1 MDTCS
6 SQQSVASNCLYSF
19 FYGSIIRTIEQLAKT
34 DVEYAHR
41 NHKLQGTKPGGCNGI
56 LYKAQDA
63 RTIRVVGEFPTNDS
77 MRRIQTITSLLK
89 ILNEIES
96 FDGIY
101 MKRDGIYL
109 VFHSSK
115 EYQKES
121 AGYSGVPLEI
131 ACRFYST
138 LSVFVPSSGTKC
150 CIKNQTSMFLFERL
164 DDSLN
169 ASKDNKK
176 FFEAMYGFLINISE
190 PLKDIQTLVNLIIS
204 EANIVSLARHQRA
217 ETVSIHGTQ
226 LIDRNEIRTRVLTA
240 APVHREIHNNPVTR
254 SNEDTGN
261 NQTHNDQQ
269 PFNSSL
275 STSQDDLSIRYPPN
289 LYHALPSGSLDNR
302 ATTDGGT
309 NSFNMNSYRPNET
322 SLATEY
328 QPSIIAQATPDDSEV
343 MFQRSLHS
351 VSSTDDRSSTEQIRH
366 NMSSVSEQH
375 KVFDR
380 HSAGRIPQT
389 SPRPRARYPAYGD
402 NMTRLGSYSSWG
414 RQLPTP
420 FALTSAGFFF
430 TGEDDLVRCYECG
443 IGLKDFSEGDDP
455 LREHAQHAP
464 RCRFIA
470 DYFGSQANIDAYTRR
485 MEDPDEI
492 RRRGLTRFLNA
503 KGTSV
508 TRYKARSESFRSF
521 DSRLSSYRTWPTTT
535 VQRPFQLAEAGLYYT
550 GREDHVRCFACDGGL
565 RRWDPEDDPW
575 IEHCKWFPA
584 CPFAREEKGDEY
596 IALVQA
602 TIDNDLTYSEPN
614 GCSEQT
620 STLQSNTD
628 LVAGIGNL
636 AIDSTDIEELRK
648 TCTVDMGFSK
658 TDFDKAISDLAGRGN
673 SRPTIEDVIS
683 AFEVLGQRQENYT
696 ANQRKENLLEE
707 NQRLR
712 SMLLCFICQRNQVN
726 ALYLPCTDH
735 RLCMD
740 CAREYSTT
748 CPVCQRPVKDIIKT
762 FMS

>member
-1 MDTCS
+1 MDSCS
-6 SQQSVASNCLYSF
+6 THRSVALNFFSSF
-19 FYGSIIRTIEQLAKT
+19 IIDNFLRIPIEQIGKVPI
-34 DVEYAHR
+34 DDS
-41 NHKLQGTKPGGCNGI
+41 HKNQRSKYIPRAGCNGI

-63 RTIRVVGEFPTNDS
+63 VTIKIVREFPKNDS
-77 MRRIQTITSLLK
+77 MERIQTITSLLK
-89 ILNEIES
+89 ILAEVES

-101 MKRDGIYL
+101 MKMDGIYL

-115 EYQKES
+115 QYQKES
-121 AGYSGVPLEI
+121 DGYSSIPLEI
-131 ACRFYST
+131 ACRFYSSF
-138 LSVFVPSSGTKC
+138 SVFVPSSGKKV
-150 CIKNQTSMFLFERL
+150 CIKNQTSFFLFERL
-164 DDSLN
+164 DDYLK
-169 ASKDNKK
+169 ASEDNKK
-176 FFEAMYGFLINISE
+176 FFEARYEFMKNISV
-190 PLKDIQTLVNLIIS
+190 PLKDLQTFVNLIIS
-204 EANIVSLARHQRA
+204 EANIVSLARYLRA
-217 ETVSIHGTQ
+217 ETVSIHRTQ
-226 LIDRNEIRTRVLTA
+226 MIDRNEIRTRILTA

-254 SNEDTGN
+254 SYEDTGD

-275 STSQDDLSIRYPPN
+275 SASHDDLSIRYPPN
-289 LYHALPSGSLDNR
+289 LYRAPDSLDYR

-309 NSFNMNSYRPNET
+309 NSFQNLNNSRSNET

-328 QPSIIAQATPDDSEV
+328 QHSVVAQATPDDNEV
-343 MFQRSLHS
+343 IFQRCLHS
-351 VSSTDDRSSTEQIRH
+351 VSSIDERSSTEQIRH
-366 NMSSVSEQH
+366 NMSSVNEQH
-375 KVFDR
+375 KIFDR
-380 HSAGRIPQT
+380 HSAGRLEQT
-389 SPRPRARYPAYGD
+389 TSRRRARYPAYGD
-402 NMTRLGSYSSWG
+402 NMTRLGSFASWG

-420 FALTSAGFFF
+420 FDLALAGFFF

-443 IGLKDFSEGDDP
+443 IGLKDFSDGDDP
-455 LREHAQHAP
+455 LQEHARNAP

-470 DYFGSQANIDAYTRR
+470 DYFGSQADIDAYTSR

-492 RRRGLTRFLNA
+492 RRRGLTRFLNEQ
-503 KGTSV
+503 GTSV

-550 GREDHVRCFACDGGL
+550 GRDDHVRCFACDGGL

-575 IEHCKWFPA
+575 TEHCKWFPA
-584 CPFAREEKGDEY
+584 CPFAREQKGDEY

-602 TIDNDLTYSEPN
+602 TMDNDLTYSDPN

-620 STLQSNTD
+620 STTQSNTD
-628 LVAGIGNL
+628 LVAGMGNL
-636 AIDSTDIEELRK
+636 AIDSTDIKELRK
-648 TCTVDMGFSK
+648 TCTVDMGFSN

-683 AFEVLGQRQENYT
+683 AFEVLGQLQENYT